1 MKPFFFILMLL
12 IILGIN
18 FYVIYRLVY
27 LVPKVLIVRGA
38 VLTITTF
45 AVCCLLSNFIFA
57 DKLPLGLSSAIYTI
71 GTSWFFAA
79 IYFLIIFLLLD
90 IARVTGLFSV
100 ENILYKN
107 WLSFGAITGLVV
119 IVLFLGNLKYHNK
132 DRVELQIALNK
143 QMGAPLKIVSL
154 SDLHLGYG
162 IGKEE
167 FAKWIE
173 LINQENADIVLMS
186 GDVIDNSLRPLRQQG
201 MAEMFKQIKSKYG
214 IYAVPG
220 NHEYFANIMQS
231 EAFFEQ
237 ADVQLLRDK
246 AVLIDNRFYVIGR
259 DDRTYY
265 GREQELGN
273 LTESL
278 DKSKP
283 LIVLDHQPY
292 ELDEVERK
300 KIDLQ
305 LSGHT
310 HDGQIWPISWITSAM
325 YEKSHGYLKKGSS
338 HIYVSSGMGIWG
350 GKFRVGTRSEYV
362 VIHLSGRA
370 Q

>member
-1 MKPFFFILMLL
+1 
-12 IILGIN
+12 
-18 FYVIYRLVY
+18 
-27 LVPKVLIVRGA
+27 
-38 VLTITTF
+38 
-45 AVCCLLSNFIFA
+45 
-57 DKLPLGLSSAIYTI
+57 
-71 GTSWFFAA
+71 
-79 IYFLIIFLLLD
+79 
-90 IARVTGLFSV
+90 
-100 ENILYKN
+100 LYKN